1 VAPTPRIPGA
11 DEEDEVMDDSGGNEA
26 NTRETI
32 RYCAELARPYRRMLL
47 GGAGALVVGVV
58 INDVATPLVFAAV
71 LDRIATL
78 HGHTQLWSRFGSLIV
93 TYAALIVVGQMVFR
107 VAGWLEWE
115 GSLRAFANG
124 IHRSFDRLLAL
135 GYRWHVDHP
144 SGEVASSLSSF
155 SWAFVEG
162 IDTLN
167 WGILRIVV
175 VVLSAIVV
183 MAVVAWPVALLLVA
197 LSVMFVVIVV
207 RRSRPVAE
215 AARAFSEAHSQAEG
229 AASDV
234 IRNVSSVLV
243 ASGEKL
249 ESDRVATLL
258 SESVR
263 ADLRARRAFTVTRL
277 WMGGAI
283 GLMTW
288 GAMFVGIV
296 LALRGDIRTGT
307 IYLVLFY
314 AAQVSNE
321 LVESFEY
328 IRSLSRGLGRAAKLV
343 GLIQSTPEVVDVPG
357 APELRVERGT
367 LHFDHVRFAYNAAQP
382 LLRDFELS
390 IGAGEHV
397 GVVGPSGGGKSTI
410 TRLVLR
416 LMELDGGR
424 ITIDGHDIAEVSQ
437 SSLRRAVS
445 YVPQD
450 PQMLHRSIAE
460 NIWYGRAEPID
471 QELVERVARAAHVAE
486 FVEDLP
492 DGYGTVVGERG
503 LKLSGGQR
511 QRVAIAQAMLKAAP
525 VLILDEATSALDSE
539 SERLVQDALWRLMA
553 DSTALV
559 VAHRLSTIAQ
569 LDRIVVVEGGRISEV
584 GTHRELL
591 EASPIGTYRQLW
603 EHQSGGFITA

>member
-1 VAPTPRIPGA
+1 
-11 DEEDEVMDDSGGNEA
+11 
-26 NTRETI
+26 
-32 RYCAELARPYRRMLL
+32 MLL

>member
-1 VAPTPRIPGA
+1 
-11 DEEDEVMDDSGGNEA
+11 MDDSGGNEA